1 MFHLLKQSSQLKM
14 KKVKIIVEYLVQ
26 KTIYANGGKEKL
38 VFGFLKRFLVL
49 ISKLYLIFCLYLQT
63 IKILKMKI
71 LLAFWE
77 IKWNLYTPDG
87 LLYFWLLKIQVSS
100 DIIFSILTKYLS
112 SYIESIALLW
122 RNAKH
127 NVNPGLSYF
136 ERCSLACVRLSA
148 NLHLH
153 LHFAL
158 FRQSKAT
165 LPI

>member
-77 IKWNLYTPDG
+77 IKWNLYIPDG
-87 LLYFWLLKIQVSS
+87 LLYFWLLKVQVCSY
-100 DIIFSILTKYLS
+100 IIFSILMKFYVPILCILYFQIMYYLWNQW
-112 SYIESIALLW
+112 IEVSLL
-122 RNAKH
+122 
-127 NVNPGLSYF
+127 F
-136 ERCSLACVRLSA
+136 ES
-148 NLHLH
+148 
-153 LHFAL
+153 
-158 FRQSKAT
+158 
-165 LPI
+165 